1 MTGVLSGVCAS
12 FSIYIYF
19 VMLHAEI
26 NLMERIVIIMR
37 LVAINY

>member
-26 NLMERIVIIMR
+26 NSAALSAA
-37 LVAINY
+37 LFTADL